1 MRKLFLLLSLVTFC
15 SYAQVDTTSP
25 YVWQEVEVV
34 DTAKTVEMA
43 HLIKVEREKA
53 NAEIKI
59 KITLLQSLKESGR
72 KKVSSEEDKIRL
84 KEIAQ
89 NYGGQKPNNKG
100 LIVGPSAY
108 LVDLEKGKINK
119 DFFNEFN
126 YIQSELTKS
135 MQTEDFNS
143 IYATLFPVP
152 KKRVKVKKENPNY
165 GFRWFDKY
173 DKSKLKYK
181 YVSYPQKDDYY
192 ISDEYSQYKFRQH
205 NYDSRRWSIY
215 DRQDNLLAVAM
226 PFDYYNE
233 KDDIRGACNRYDFEH
248 NAYNINADD
257 AAVKNYVAAKF
268 SGATAET
275 EIFARQFAIR
285 MLNTKLDQARQYLSR
300 RQITQQE
307 FNNIS
312 KAVGDE
318 KGQYEKEIAEW
329 QKKMPPANVM
339 SKANNYIEQ
348 LDKDNANVVAD
359 DMSKSR
365 IDGLNF
371 ILTSPKGRLRVQQT
385 YYYDKKKKK
394 VECKYKVLEK

>member
-1 MRKLFLLLSLVTFC
+1 MRNILLLLSLVTIC
-15 SYAQVDTTSP
+15 SFAQVDTTSP
-25 YVWQEVEVV
+25 YVWQEIEVV
-34 DTAKTVEMA
+34 DTVKAIEMA
-43 HLIKVEREKA
+43 HQIKVEREKT
-53 NAEIKI
+53 NAEIKT
-59 KITLLQSLKESGR
+59 KIALLQSLTESG
-72 KKVSSEEDKIRL
+72 KKKISSEEDKTSL

-89 NYGGQKPNNKG
+89 KYGGQKPNNKG
-100 LIVGPSAY
+100 MIVGPSAY
-108 LVDLEKGKINK
+108 LADLEKGKVNK
-119 DFFNEFN
+119 NFFNEFN
-126 YIQSELTKS
+126 HIQSELTKS
-135 MQTEDFNS
+135 MQTEDFDS

-152 KKRVKVKKENPNY
+152 KKMAKVKKENPNY

-173 DKSKLKYK
+173 DKGKLKYK
-181 YVSYPQKDDYY
+181 SVSYPQKDEFYT
-192 ISDEYSQYKFRQH
+192 SDEYPQYKFRQH
-205 NYDSRRWSIY
+205 NYDRRRWSIY
-215 DRQDNLLAVAM
+215 DRQENLLAVSM

-257 AAVKNYVAAKF
+257 AAVRNYVAEKF
-268 SGATAET
+268 AGATAET

-312 KAVGDE
+312 KAVGVE
-318 KGQYEKEIAEW
+318 KSQYEKEIAEW
-329 QKKMPPANVM
+329 KKKMPSANVV

-348 LDKDNANVVAD
+348 LARDNANVVPD
-359 DMSKSR
+359 DMTKER

-371 ILTSPKGRLRVQQT
+371 MLTSSKRRLRVQQT
-385 YYYDKKKKK
+385 YYYDKKKKR